1 MYLGGV
7 EIQVIL
13 LLIGCQILVL
23 VVGGR
28 SYQHHPVAVLLTA
41 RVKTHDH
48 AIPLEDLLIE
58 GLTISQKGSQDKRRK
73 TITYISV
80 LLVRIL

>member
-7 EIQVIL
+7 EVQVIL

-23 VVGGR
+23 VVGSG
-28 SYQHHPVAVLLTA
+28 SYQHHPVAVFLTA

-58 GLTISQKGSQDKRRK
+58 GLTINQKGSQDKK
-73 TITYISV
+73 EQNYYV
-80 LLVRIL
+80 Y